1 MQSALATYQDHV
13 KIPEQAADE
22 SHLVRMW
29 LFGKATRTVKEYT
42 SDLTAFRSFTGGVPL
57 HAVTVSH
64 LQEYVTDMQRRGLAV
79 RTINRRLA
87 CIKSLCSFALRLGYL
102 RFSPAAPVR
111 GLKIPCNLGE
121 LIVSEGDV
129 LKMLALS
136 EGHQRNHAI
145 LLLFYAGGLRAS
157 ELCGLSWRDFREVED
172 GEAVLHILGKG
183 SKSRHV
189 TLTASVWATVKALK
203 HDDDGLDD
211 AVFKSR
217 KGGRHLSCGQI
228 WRIVK
233 NAGLKAGLDRKMRPH
248 ILRHCNASH
257 SLSRGCPLAV
267 IQATLGHA
275 SLGTT
280 SIYVHVARGE
290 SSGRY
295 LAVWPVLKK
304 IRRSRRFGHRGGGR
318 CPYGHVD
325 KFR

>member
-1 MQSALATYQDHV
+1 MEAALQIYDTTTV
-13 KIPEQAADE
+13 EIPTQAADE
-22 SHLVRMW
+22 EHLVRMW
-29 LFGKATRTVKEYT
+29 LFGKATRTIKEYT
-42 SDLTAFRSFTGGVPL
+42 SDLTAFRSFTGGIPL
-57 HAVTVSH
+57 RSVTVAH
-64 LQEYVTDMQRRGLAV
+64 LQDYVTDMQQRGLAV

-129 LKMLALS
+129 LRMLALS

-145 LLLFYAGGLRAS
+145 LLLFYAAGLRAS

-172 GEAVLHILGKG
+172 GEAVVHILGKG

-189 TLTASVWATVKALK
+189 TLTASVWSKVKALK
-203 HDDDGLDD
+203 QDIGGLDD

-217 KGGRHLSCGQI
+217 KGGCHLSYCQI

-233 NAGLKAGLDRKMRPH
+233 RAGEVAGLGRRMRPH

-257 SLSRGCPLAV
+257 SLARGCPLAV

-275 SLGTT
+275 SLSTT
-280 SIYVHVARGE
+280 SIYVHIGKNE
-290 SSGRY
+290 SSGQW
-295 LAVWPVLKK
+295 LSV
-304 IRRSRRFGHRGGGR
+304 
-318 CPYGHVD
+318 
-325 KFR
+325 

>member
-1 MQSALATYQDHV
+1 MEAALEIYNVAAEIQQ
-13 KIPEQAADE
+13 QARDE
-22 SHLVRMW
+22 EHLTHMW
-29 LFGKATRTVKEYT
+29 LFGKAPRTIKEY
-42 SDLTAFRSFTGGVPL
+42 SADLTAFRAFTGGVPL
-57 HAVTVSH
+57 RAVTVSH

-111 GLKIPCNLGE
+111 GLKVPNTLGE
-121 LIVSEGDV
+121 LLVSEGDV

-136 EGHQRNHAI
+136 EGHQRNNAI

-157 ELCGLSWRDFREVED
+157 ELCGLSWKDFREVED

-189 TLTASVWATVKALK
+189 TLTASVWAKVKALK
-203 HDDDGLDD
+203 QETDGPDD

-217 KGGRHLSCGQI
+217 KGGIHLSYCQI
-228 WRIVK
+228 WRITK
-233 NAGLKAGLDRKMRPH
+233 QAGATAGLGQKMRPH

-257 SLSRGCPLAV
+257 SLARGCPLAV

-275 SLGTT
+275 SLSTT
-280 SIYVHVARGE
+280 SVYVHIGKNE
-290 SSGRY
+290 SSGRF
-295 LAVWPVLKK
+295 LA
-304 IRRSRRFGHRGGGR
+304 I
-318 CPYGHVD
+318 
-325 KFR
+325 